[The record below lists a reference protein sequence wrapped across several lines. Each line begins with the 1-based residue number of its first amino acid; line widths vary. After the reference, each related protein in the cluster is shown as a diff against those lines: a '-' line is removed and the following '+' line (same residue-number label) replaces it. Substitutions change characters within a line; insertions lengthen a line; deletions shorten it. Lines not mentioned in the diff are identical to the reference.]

1 MFTSSQVFSRMAI
14 RGISRDLLAMLFEL
28 GREHHP
34 NEFVAV
40 LREQGGVIRELDL
53 VPGTIVGRE
62 SASFFVDMLPLGIRQ
77 AGSAHSHPNGVLSP
91 SPAESQVLPG
101 WAATISSSG
110 TPTGRGPGGVTGR
123 MAPPRTSRWLNDPR
137 GRDGDV

>member
-1 MFTSSQVFSRMAI
+1 MFTSPKLFSRMAI

-40 LREQGGVIRELDL
+40 LRERDGIIRDLDL
-53 VPGTIVGRE
+53 VPGTIVREE
-62 SASFFVDMLPLGIRQ
+62 SASFFIDMLPLDIHQ

-91 SPAESQVLPG
+91 SPADLRFF
-101 WAATISSSG
+101 
-110 TPTGRGPGGVTGR
+110 PTVGRYHIIVGYPYGER
-123 MAPPRTSRWLNDPR
+123 DWR
-137 GRDGDV
+137 GYRADGHPARLEVVG